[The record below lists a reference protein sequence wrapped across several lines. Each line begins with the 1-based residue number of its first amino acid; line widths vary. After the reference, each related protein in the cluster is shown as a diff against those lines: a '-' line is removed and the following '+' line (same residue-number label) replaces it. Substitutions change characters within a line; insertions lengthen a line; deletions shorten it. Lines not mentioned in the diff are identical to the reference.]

1 MPPSIAC
8 TGGGRWA
15 TPPAPPVGAHCS
27 ILKAFGPKKT
37 YSWITNTWKVAEH
50 HSLSEKCKSKP
61 QWGTISRRSGWLL
74 SKHLQAINAWEKGT
88 LLLCCGECKL
98 VQPLWRT
105 FLFCLQPPFTVSY
118 LAFALHPVTLIS
130 TTCVTGCSLRG
141 VKSLS
146 WFMLFLS
153 SQCFSP
159 ITPRGNI
166 LLFQGKVQ
174 RLSLPEVFFDL
185 SQEE

>member
-37 YSWITNTWKVAEH
+37 YRWITNTWKDAEH

-105 FLFCLQPPFTVSY
+105 VWRFPTKLEIELPYDP
-118 LAFALHPVTLIS
+118 AIS
-130 TTCVTGCSLRG
+130 LLGTHTKETRIERDMCTQCSLQHC
-141 VKSLS
+141 L
-146 WFMLFLS
+146 W
-153 SQCFSP
+153 
-159 ITPRGNI
+159 
-166 LLFQGKVQ
+166 
-174 RLSLPEVFFDL
+174 
-185 SQEE
+185 